1 MISRICSIVNFGIE
15 SFKLIKKIFWDYILF
30 FSKRFSA
37 ILNVLWKES
46 RREKKGLSANMD
58 KEYFDEIFLGRNGLM
73 ESKMADF
80 GFGLKFELI
89 NK

>member
-1 MISRICSIVNFGIE
+1 
-15 SFKLIKKIFWDYILF
+15 
-30 FSKRFSA
+30 
-37 ILNVLWKES
+37 VLWKES

>member
-1 MISRICSIVNFGIE
+1 MNFGIE

-30 FSKRFSA
+30 LKKRFSSF
-37 ILNVLWKES
+37 LKGLWYDLG
-46 RREKKGLSANMD
+46 REKKGLSVNMD
-58 KEYFDEIFLGRNGLM
+58 KEDFDVNFFWGDGLM
-73 ESKMADF
+73 RTKMADF

>member
-1 MISRICSIVNFGIE
+1 M
-15 SFKLIKKIFWDYILF
+15 
-30 FSKRFSA
+30 
-37 ILNVLWKES
+37 LWKES

-89 NK
+89 PVFLRKKSEENTFKPSENLFAKKTI

>member
-1 MISRICSIVNFGIE
+1 MGLYTF
-15 SFKLIKKIFWDYILF
+15 FLKKIFGNFERVMEGI
-30 FSKRFSA
+30 STRK
-37 ILNVLWKES
+37 K
-46 RREKKGLSANMD
+46 KKGLSANMD
-58 KEYFDEIFLGRNGLM
+58 KEYFDEIFMERNGLM